1 MAAGKS
7 RHQNR
12 HYKTLIALVVSMTG
26 STFFLL
32 WVGRLSP
39 VTPLRGQ
46 VLTTPR
52 WSEIAVR
59 TETDRNPRG
68 FFHLRID
75 SAGQLYQ
82 SSAWKIGQPDPD
94 RPQTIHVLLTSANGD
109 GVTAAQKQ
117 TLAQTLAD
125 LRLQHGIPASG
136 IAVIN
141 VINRESR
148 TQMAGADLA
157 IRF

>member
-7 RHQNR
+7 RHQHR

-26 STFFLL
+26 GTFVLL
-32 WVGRLSP
+32 WVGKLSP

-46 VLTTPR
+46 VPATPR

-59 TETDRNPRG
+59 ADSDHKPRG

-75 SAGQLYQ
+75 EAGQLFQ

-94 RPQTIHVLLTSANGD
+94 HPETIHLLLTSSSE
-109 GVTAAQKQ
+109 GVTTAQKQ
-117 TLAQTLAD
+117 TLSRTIAD
-125 LRLQHGIPASG
+125 LRRQHAIPTNGVS
-136 IAVIN
+136 VI
-141 VINRESR
+141 RPGPPAQ
-148 TQMAGADLA
+148 TADAGDLT